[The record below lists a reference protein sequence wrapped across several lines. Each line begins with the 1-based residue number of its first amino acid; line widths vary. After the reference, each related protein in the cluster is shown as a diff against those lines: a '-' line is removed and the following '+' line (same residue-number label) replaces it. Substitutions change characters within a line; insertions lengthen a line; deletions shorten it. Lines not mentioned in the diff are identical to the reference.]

1 MIWRNTIMKRRQFT
15 MVEILTVITIIAIL
29 AAILIGGVKYAS
41 GRAAVAK
48 TIAIMTEFED
58 ALEAY
63 KKDYGVYPVC
73 KDAKE
78 VNFSDAEWY
87 KFINDTDDGRKAN
100 KRNKPYMEGAVGEL
114 LDAYGKPFFYQYPNS
129 VASRN
134 TNKFALWSR
143 GDDERHGKS
152 NNVADAGEDGSDDI
166 CSWKSN

>member
-78 VNFSDAEWY
+78 VNF
-87 KFINDTDDGRKAN
+87 
-100 KRNKPYMEGAVGEL
+100 
-114 LDAYGKPFFYQYPNS
+114 
-129 VASRN
+129 
-134 TNKFALWSR
+134 
-143 GDDERHGKS
+143 
-152 NNVADAGEDGSDDI
+152 
-166 CSWKSN
+166 

>member
-1 MIWRNTIMKRRQFT
+1 MRRRQFT

-63 KKDYGVYPVC
+63 KKDYGVYPIC
-73 KDAKE
+73 KDAKA
-78 VNFSDAEWY
+78 VNFSADEWK
-87 KFINDTDDGRKAN
+87 KFTNETAN
-100 KRNKPYMEGAVGEL
+100 KRNKPYMEGAVGDL

-134 TNKFALWSR
+134 TNKYALWST

>member
-1 MIWRNTIMKRRQFT
+1 MKHRHFT
-15 MVEILTVITIIAIL
+15 MVELLTVITIIAIL

-58 ALEAY
+58 ALENY

-73 KDAKE
+73 ATAKA
-78 VNFSDAEWY
+78 VDFSDDEWK
-87 KFINDTDDGRKAN
+87 KFTNETAN
-100 KRNKPYMEGAVGEL
+100 KRKKPYMEGAVGEL

-129 VASRN
+129 VAKRN

-143 GDDERHGKS
+143 GDDEHHGKS
-152 NNVADAGEDGSDDI
+152 GNDPDNAGEDGSDDI
-166 CSWKSN
+166 CNWKSN